1 MRCPTT
7 TKAARATR
15 DGYFSRTQRKEDARA
30 LSSSLALTQAC
41 SELTMVFILTQSHL
55 SKPAAARAI
64 QSATET
70 TLCGR
75 GGGPRGWG
83 VGGMYARRSY
93 NCQLRELTSL
103 CVSLVVRFD
112 ALGCGKSVL
121 AVQPLF
127 FRICMYVG
135 RHSMGLESRR
145 GRFMVS
151 LLEF

>member
-15 DGYFSRTQRKEDARA
+15 DGYFSRTQLKEDARA

-64 QSATET
+64 QSATEI

-75 GGGPRGWG
+75 GGGRADGVWG
-83 VGGMYARRSY
+83 VCTHVEA
-93 NCQLRELTSL
+93 TT
-103 CVSLVVRFD
+103 VSF
-112 ALGCGKSVL
+112 GS
-121 AVQPLF
+121 
-127 FRICMYVG
+127 
-135 RHSMGLESRR
+135 
-145 GRFMVS
+145 
-151 LLEF
+151 